1 MKGVAAC
8 LALLLTVQCAAGYS
22 GFIRTSGEKFVDD
35 NCNEF
40 VPLGMNTYVTY
51 LPSSATGPCELSRT
65 CRLFLSAQA
74 SPAARALFSCAR
86 I

>member
-8 LALLLTVQCAAGYS
+8 LALLLTIQCAAGYS

-40 VPLGMNTYVTY
+40 IPLGMNTYVLD
-51 LPSSATGPCELSRT
+51 LPFQPT
-65 CRLFLSAQA
+65 
-74 SPAARALFSCAR
+74 CAR
-86 I
+86 VLVH